1 MNNKRMRDIKITIL
15 EIVEIIAFLGCVYVL
30 IDTRFKLNF
39 TNSVIFL
46 FILLNVYKFAKFSRK
61 KKNKN

>member
-1 MNNKRMRDIKITIL
+1 MRDIKITIL

-46 FILLNVYKFAKFSRK
+46 FILLNVYKFVKFSR
-61 KKNKN
+61 N

>member
-1 MNNKRMRDIKITIL
+1 MRNIKITIL
-15 EIVEIIAFLGCVYVL
+15 EIVEIISFLGCVYVL